1 MALSTHVQIHT
12 HVSGEQ
18 GIFANAY
25 LVETAHGVVVIDATL
40 THTES
45 RALRARVEALGK
57 PLLAVLLTHAHPDH
71 VAGVTELVGKAA
83 TPIVALASVE
93 RLMRATE
100 AAKRAQWGPVYQDEW
115 IGQWTYPTL
124 LVHDR
129 DRVTF
134 DDVTYLVYEL
144 GPGGDCDANSLWIL
158 ETDPKAAFIGDL
170 VFHGTHAYTADNHL
184 LAWLANLEQVR
195 AHLSDV
201 PTLYPGHGQPGGLE
215 LLEAQRDYLLA
226 YCAAVKELAT
236 GQPALSE
243 EAKEQ
248 LVARMEQVRPGA
260 GLTFLIGL
268 GADAVAAELVGNS
281 H

>member
-1 MALSTHVQIHT
+1 MALSTVVQIHA

-18 GIFANAY
+18 GLFANAY

-40 THTES
+40 TRTES
-45 RALRARVEALGK
+45 RALRARVETLGK

-71 VAGVTELVGKAA
+71 VAGLTELVGKAP

-115 IGQWTYPTL
+115 IGQWTYPTQ

-134 DDVTYLVYEL
+134 DDVTYRVYEL

-158 ETDPKAAFIGDL
+158 ETGPKAAFIGDL
-170 VFHGTHAYTADNHL
+170 VFNGTHAYTADNHL

-195 AHLSDV
+195 TLLADV
-201 PTLYPGHGQPGGLE
+201 PTLYPGHGQPGRLD
-215 LLEAQRDYLLA
+215 LLDWICSLLA
-226 YCAAVKELAT
+226 
-236 GQPALSE
+236 
-243 EAKEQ
+243 
-248 LVARMEQVRPGA
+248 RW
-260 GLTFLIGL
+260 
-268 GADAVAAELVGNS
+268 
-281 H
+281 HW

>member
-1 MALSTHVQIHT
+1 MALSTVVQIHA

-18 GIFANAY
+18 GLFANAY

-40 THTES
+40 TRTES
-45 RALRARVEALGK
+45 RALRARVEALDK

-71 VAGVTELVGKAA
+71 VAGLTELVGKAP

-115 IGQWTYPTL
+115 IGQWTYPTQ

-134 DDVTYLVYEL
+134 DDVTYRVYEL

-158 ETDPKAAFIGDL
+158 ETGPKAAFIGDL
-170 VFHGTHAYTADNHL
+170 VFNGTH
-184 LAWLANLEQVR
+184 
-195 AHLSDV
+195 S
-201 PTLYPGHGQPGGLE
+201 
-215 LLEAQRDYLLA
+215 
-226 YCAAVKELAT
+226 
-236 GQPALSE
+236 
-243 EAKEQ
+243 
-248 LVARMEQVRPGA
+248 
-260 GLTFLIGL
+260 
-268 GADAVAAELVGNS
+268 
-281 H
+281 

>member
-1 MALSTHVQIHT
+1 MALSSVAQIHT
-12 HVSGEQ
+12 HISGEQ

-25 LVETAHGVVVIDATL
+25 LVETTHGFVVIDATL
-40 THTES
+40 TRTES
-45 RALRARVEALGK
+45 RALRARVETLGK

-71 VAGVTELVGKAA
+71 VAGLTELVGKAPI
-83 TPIVALASVE
+83 PIVALASVE

-100 AAKRAQWGPVYQDEW
+100 ATKRAQWGPVYQDEW
-115 IGQWTYPTL
+115 IGQWTYPTQ

-134 DDVTYLVYEL
+134 DDVTYRVYEL

-170 VFHGTHAYTADNHL
+170 VFNGTHAYTADNHL
-184 LAWLANLEQVR
+184 LAWLANLELVR
-195 AHLSDV
+195 PLLADV
-201 PTLYPGHGQPGGLE
+201 PTLYPGHGQPGGLD
-215 LLEAQRDYLLA
+215 LLDAQRDYLLA
-226 YCAAVKELAT
+226 YCAAIKELAS
-236 GQPALSE
+236 GQPALSQ
-243 EAKEQ
+243 EAKGQ
-248 LVARMEQVRPGA
+248 LVTRMEQVRPGA

-268 GADAVAAELVGNS
+268 GADAVAAELVAGS